1 MANPSTTS
9 TPVSTAL
16 LPNVV
21 NDLQSQAGMAVID
34 VSDATA
40 ALHNHAFGAARQALN
55 VVGESNVRRIQ
66 PDEDSA
72 HVTGYHPAS
81 VTEGMSRYNAHR
93 HGFVFS
99 DGGMLQV
106 EGVPSLK
113 PK

>member
-1 MANPSTTS
+1 MYLMQQLPCTIT
-9 TPVSTAL
+9 L
-16 LPNVV
+16 LEQLVR
-21 NDLQSQAGMAVID
+21 LS
-34 VSDATA
+34 
-40 ALHNHAFGAARQALN
+40 N